1 MATRASGGDESRASE
16 MPEPPEDELTR
27 LRRQVQEL
35 EAALERKALLLQAMV
50 DHLPG
55 SSYARDLQGRVIFV
69 NRSAAE
75 FLDREP
81 AEFAGRLVADFF
93 PREVEERWHEI
104 DTRVVTTGK
113 PFDLEEMVPR
123 EEGPHL
129 HRSSYFPVF
138 DGSGAVWA
146 VGGISIDISAERQT
160 EEARRRSEALL
171 TSILAHVPLIIAS
184 MNAEGM
190 ITSLRGK
197 IPTTMVLTPE
207 QIIGRSIEDLSR
219 DTPHVMEQV
228 RAAYGGVAGHTLLPM
243 GDRLFEMWFLPD
255 DRYGPAL
262 REVVALGIDVTEQR
276 RAEAEQQ
283 RLAAEFI
290 EAQQSAIRALS
301 APIIPITENALAV
314 PIVGRIDDA
323 RASQIMESLL
333 QGVVA
338 RRARFAIVDVTG
350 VISVDMEAA
359 AALVRLGRAVRLLGA
374 EVVMTGIGPE
384 MARTLL
390 ETGVELAELVVLA
403 SLQDGIA
410 YAITA
415 GKA

>member
-27 LRRQVQEL
+27 LRRRVQKL
-35 EAALERKALLLQAMV
+35 EAALERKDLLLQAVV

-55 SSYARDLQGRVIFV
+55 RTCARELEGRLLFI
-69 NRSAAE
+69 NRSAAA
-75 FLDREP
+75 FLRREP
-81 AEFAGRLVADFF
+81 AEIVGRVVADFF
-93 PREVEERWHEI
+93 PREVDERWHEA
-104 DTRVVTTGK
+104 DMRVVTTGE
-113 PFDLEEMVPR
+113 PFDFEEMAPGEEEPR
-123 EEGPHL
+123 L
-129 HRSSYFPVF
+129 HRSKFFPVF

-146 VGGISIDISAERQT
+146 VGCVSTDISGERQM

-184 MNAEGM
+184 MNAEGV
-190 ITSLRGK
+190 ITSMRGK
-197 IPTTMVLTPE
+197 MPATMVLTPE
-207 QIIGRSIEDLSR
+207 QIIGRSIEDLAR

-228 RAAYGGVAGHTLLPM
+228 RAAYAGLAGHTLLPM
-243 GDRLFEMWFLPD
+243 GDRLFETWFLPD
-255 DRYGPAL
+255 DRHGAAS
-262 REVVALGIDVTEQR
+262 REVVTLGIDVTEQR

-290 EAQQSAIRALS
+290 EAQQSAIRTLS
-301 APIIPITENALAV
+301 APIIPITENALVV
-314 PIVGRIDDA
+314 PLVGRIDDA

-333 QGVVA
+333 QGVAV

-350 VISVDMEAA
+350 VSSVDVEAA
-359 AALVRLGRAVRLLGA
+359 TALVRLGRSVRLLGA
-374 EVVMTGIGPE
+374 EVVMTGIGPR

-390 ETGVELAELVVLA
+390 ETGVELAELIVLA

-410 YAITA
+410 YALSA
-415 GKA
+415 SKA